1 MTQTQHS
8 SDYLPLI
15 ADIQAQLHKKIIG
28 QEILIRDILIGL
40 LSGGHVLLEGV
51 PGVAKTLTI
60 ETLAKTIA
68 TPFQR
73 IQFTPD
79 LLPSDL
85 IGTEIYNIK
94 TGDFDTKKWPIF
106 TNILLADEIN
116 RAPSKVQS
124 ALLEAMAEKQITLGD
139 TSFPLQEPF
148 LVLATQNPV
157 EQSWT
162 YPLPEAQLDRFMLKS
177 SVTYPSKQQ
186 EQDMLTRLGD
196 IESSKTQAVIQASE
210 ILEIQAYIKTIQVSQ
225 NIISY
230 ISDIVDVTRQNNSLL
245 RYGVSPRGSISL
257 LKASKVI
264 AFLEGRDFVI
274 PEDVQAVA
282 QGVLAHR
289 LILSYEA
296 LAQEVTA
303 DNIIQKILSSVH
315 I

>member
-94 TGDFDTKKWPIF
+94 TGDFDTKK
-106 TNILLADEIN
+106 
-116 RAPSKVQS
+116 
-124 ALLEAMAEKQITLGD
+124 
-139 TSFPLQEPF
+139 
-148 LVLATQNPV
+148 
-157 EQSWT
+157 
-162 YPLPEAQLDRFMLKS
+162 
-177 SVTYPSKQQ
+177 
-186 EQDMLTRLGD
+186 
-196 IESSKTQAVIQASE
+196 
-210 ILEIQAYIKTIQVSQ
+210 
-225 NIISY
+225 
-230 ISDIVDVTRQNNSLL
+230 
-245 RYGVSPRGSISL
+245 
-257 LKASKVI
+257 
-264 AFLEGRDFVI
+264 
-274 PEDVQAVA
+274 
-282 QGVLAHR
+282 
-289 LILSYEA
+289 
-296 LAQEVTA
+296 
-303 DNIIQKILSSVH
+303 
-315 I
+315 